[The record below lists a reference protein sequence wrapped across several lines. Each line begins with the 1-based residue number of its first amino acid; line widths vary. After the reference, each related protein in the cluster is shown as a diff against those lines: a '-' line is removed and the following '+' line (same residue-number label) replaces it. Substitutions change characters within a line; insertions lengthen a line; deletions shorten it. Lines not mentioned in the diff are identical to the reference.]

1 MSEHYESEVSFLIA
15 DKYESRK
22 QANIV
27 EAKLEFY
34 NKIEPI
40 KQSFEHYITEEAVCD
55 FSYPKMKLF
64 VDSVNK
70 MRDIA
75 DCYQFLD
82 EDNELIEYNFI
93 NTLRRLLA
101 DEYGWNIRDGAIND

>member
-1 MSEHYESEVSFLIA
+1 MRETMTDYLVGDLYEA
-15 DKYESRK
+15 RH
-22 QANIV
+22 QASKV
-27 EAKLEFY
+27 DAKLEFY
-34 NKIEPI
+34 NKIEKI
-40 KQSFEHYITEEAVCD
+40 KQRFEHYITEEAVCD

-75 DCYQFLD
+75 ECYQYVD
-82 EDNELIEYNFI
+82 DDNELIEYNFI
-93 NTLRRLLA
+93 NTLRRLME

>member
-1 MSEHYESEVSFLIA
+1 MRETMTDYLAGDLYEARHQE
-15 DKYESRK
+15 
-22 QANIV
+22 NIV

-34 NKIEPI
+34 DKIFKI
-40 KQSFEHYITEEAVCD
+40 QQKFEHFITEEAVCD

-64 VDSVNK
+64 VDSVEK

-75 DCYQFLD
+75 DCYQYVD
-82 EDNELIEYNFI
+82 DDNELIEYNFT
-93 NTLRRLLA
+93 NTLRNLLM